1 MIWCNVLRIRL
12 KPLKKEVLNFRKK
25 ISSNLNV
32 SIKMDNM
39 NLRAEKSVKFL
50 SVIFGYQLMFE
61 EHIKSKIH
69 NSRYGTS
76 NFYSLKSHQYMIPE
90 RNI

>member
-1 MIWCNVLRIRL
+1 
-12 KPLKKEVLNFRKK
+12 
-25 ISSNLNV
+25 
-32 SIKMDNM
+32 M

-69 NSRYGTS
+69 NSRYVTS
-76 NFYSLKSHQYMIPE
+76 NFILLKAIST
-90 RNI
+90 

>member
-1 MIWCNVLRIRL
+1 MIRCNVLRIRL

-25 ISSNLNV
+25 KSSNLNV

-39 NLRAEKSVKFL
+39 NLRPEKSVKFL
-50 SVIFGYQLMFE
+50 GVIFGYQLMFE

-69 NSRYGTS
+69 NSRYVTS
-76 NFYSLKSHQYMIPE
+76 NFYAFKSHQYMIPE

>member
-69 NSRYGTS
+69 NSRYVTS
-76 NFYSLKSHQYMIPE
+76 NFILLKAIST
-90 RNI
+90 